1 MLPGS
6 HGNAFAHESIALPA
20 GYPARHRGCR
30 RPAMKPRGGRAFPR
44 AAVAVAAAGLLLAF
58 AIFCHRAAEDTSAT
72 FDEPIHLLAAHSY
85 WAHGVPETLTA
96 NLRASQLWIGIP
108 LTLLDL
114 HYPEILK
121 PTPGVVVDVDL
132 RIQREFLHDPR
143 HDPANVLRTGRAAI
157 TVLGVIL
164 GLVLFTWSRRLF
176 GDAAGLL
183 TLGLYC
189 FEPTVIAHSSLATTD
204 IAATLA
210 FTLAVAAWW
219 RLLHRAGRSSVVLCG
234 LTTGLVAATKISFVL
249 LVPAVLLMALVRFGR
264 GPAAASA
271 QPKPAEANRWPLP
284 WAVVGSL
291 ALAYVVIWGIYGFR
305 YTAGWRMTDS
315 AWSALFVPQAGTA
328 QRLLNFFRLHRL
340 LPEAYLYDCYTFLNN
355 LGGRRAYLL
364 GKFSMEGWWFYF
376 PVVGLAKTSLA
387 TLSAVA
393 LTGVGLSVA
402 LVRKRVAAADFYGLA
417 PLLIFAAVYT
427 GSAVAG
433 PLNIGL
439 RHLLPAYPALFVAAG
454 LGVKLMPDEWRRF
467 RGWSVAV
474 LIAVAAGTAWSASP
488 HFLSF
493 YNSAAGGPVAG
504 HRISVDSNYDW
515 GQDLPKIARWLEARA
530 AAARTDDPVFL
541 AYYGLGDPA
550 RYGIRARLLPQSPD
564 FRPVSLY
571 DLQPGDYVISATLLQ
586 GLAGQLVW
594 GPWRPS
600 LERVYRALADELAPF
615 YTTARTAAAST
626 PPAGEL
632 AQKIA
637 LFDELR
643 CARLCAYLRP
653 RVPATRITPAV
664 FVYRV
669 TAADLT
675 AALLGPPPLDPDPT
689 IKGLAKI
696 PAYRLDFLR

>member
-1 MLPGS
+1 MKTPGP
-6 HGNAFAHESIALPA
+6 GI
-20 GYPARHRGCR
+20 
-30 RPAMKPRGGRAFPR
+30 FPR

-58 AIFCHRAAEDTSAT
+58 AFFCHRAADDTSAAL
-72 FDEPIHLLAAHSY
+72 DEPGHILAGFSY
-85 WAHGVPETLTA
+85 WTGGGPEVATA
-96 NLRASQLWIGIP
+96 NLRATQLWLGLP
-108 LTLLDL
+108 LTVLGL
-114 HYPEILK
+114 HYPESIRSA
-121 PTPGVVVDVDL
+121 PGLVADVDN
-132 RIQREFLHDPR
+132 RITRDFLHDPR
-143 HDPANVLRTGRAAI
+143 HDPAAILRLSRTAVA
-157 TVLGVIL
+157 VLGIAL
-164 GLVLFTWSRRLF
+164 GLVLFLWSRRLF

-219 RLLHRAGRSSVVLCG
+219 RLLHRAGPGSVVLCG
-234 LTTGLVAATKISFVL
+234 LATGLVAATKISFVL
-249 LVPAVLLMALVRFGR
+249 LAPAVLMMVLVRFAR
-264 GPAAASA
+264 GPAAPAA
-271 QPKPAEANRWPLP
+271 QPAERNRWPLS
-284 WAVVGSL
+284 WAVAGSL

-315 AWSALFVPQAGTA
+315 AWSALLVPQAGAA
-328 QRLLNFFRLHRL
+328 QHVLNFFRLHRL
-340 LPEAYLYDCYTFLNN
+340 LPEAYLYDFYTFLNN
-355 LGGRRAYLL
+355 LGGRRSYLL
-364 GKFSMEGWWFYF
+364 GEFSMEGWWFYF

-393 LTGVGLSVA
+393 LAGVGLGVA
-402 LVRKRVAAADFYGLA
+402 LVRKRAAAADFYGLA

-427 GSAVAG
+427 ASAVAG

-439 RHLLPAYPALFVAAG
+439 RHLLPAYPALVVMAG
-454 LGVKLMPDEWRRF
+454 LGVKLVPEEWRRF
-467 RGWSVAV
+467 RSWPVAV
-474 LIAVAAGTAWSASP
+474 LIAIAAGTAWSASP

-493 YNSAAGGPVAG
+493 YNSAAGGTAAG

-530 AAARTDDPVFL
+530 AAARTDEPVFL
-541 AYYGLGDPA
+541 SYYGLGDPT

-571 DLQPGDYVISATLLQ
+571 DLRPGDYVISATLLQ

-600 LERVYRALADELAPF
+600 LERVYRALADELAPH
-615 YTTARTAAAST
+615 YAAARAAASPT

-653 RVPATRITPAV
+653 RVPAARITPAV
-664 FVYRV
+664 FVHRV
-669 TAADLT
+669 TAADLN
-675 AALLGPPPLDPDPT
+675 AALLGPPPLDPNPT